1 MAHNVSDEE
10 KQLLLDIAA
19 GDRHAFTLLFK
30 KYNHYVYSAGRRLTH
45 SDYWAEELVQDIFFK
60 IWQKR
65 EKLDEVENFGAY
77 LNRIV
82 RNHSF
87 NILRQLAQDAKSM
100 DRIENKEIAHTTDE
114 MVDLK
119 EASVILEQA
128 LGLLTPQQRIAYEL
142 CHVQGLK
149 YQEAAL
155 QMKIS
160 YETVH
165 SHMKEAIKKIRSHF
179 RARGIVYTLLFAIL
193 FA

>member
-1 MAHNVSDEE
+1 MTDSVSEDE

-19 GDRHAFTLLFK
+19 GNRHAFTLLFK
-30 KYNHYVYSAGRRLTH
+30 KYNHYVYSSGRKLTH

-60 IWQKR
+60 IWQNR
-65 EKLDEVENFGAY
+65 EKLSDIENFSAY
-77 LNRIV
+77 LNRVV

-87 NILRQLAQDAKSM
+87 NILRQLAQDAKSI
-100 DRIENKEIAHTTDE
+100 DNIVSKEIAHTTDE
-114 MVDLK
+114 MLDLK

-128 LGLLTPQQRIAYEL
+128 LGLLTPQQRITYEL
-142 CHVQGLK
+142 CHIQGLK

-155 QMKIS
+155 QMNIS

-165 SHMKEAIKKIRSHF
+165 SHMKEAIRKIRLHF
-179 RARGIVYTLLFAIL
+179 RAKGVIYSVLFAIL